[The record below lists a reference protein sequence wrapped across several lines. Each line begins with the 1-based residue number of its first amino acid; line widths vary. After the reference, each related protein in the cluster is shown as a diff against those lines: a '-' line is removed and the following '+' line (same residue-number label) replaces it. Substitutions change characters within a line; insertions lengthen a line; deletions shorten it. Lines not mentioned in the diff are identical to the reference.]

1 MNATT
6 SSTTTPTLT
15 LSSTPS
21 HYHILRRL
29 LSLCYNASP
38 QTSYFYAGILFDL
51 YNDELLNG
59 ISLPVVVAIDEAA
72 RDHEEDHRLRRRQ
85 PTKSRSKQGTSNKPL
100 HPDTSSSNS
109 RIHTE
114 LIKIPPHL
122 ALHIKAW
129 SYLNAQEPYSAIHL
143 VKEHIRSS
151 DSALDRRFLWSND
164 QGTLDPIPTN
174 LLGSDSESEDA
185 SDGSSDDDE
194 DDEEVNPYLPSI
206 SSSHPQPKQRRNR
219 RSRKKDLELPCLE
232 CAMIYAE
239 GCEVTARF
247 EKGRM
252 VLERTIKTLQKCLD
266 EEEYCEFCPPIFLRT
281 ERPVLRESYICVMFR
296 RRAATL
302 GKIMSTPP
310 SPLPL
315 NPITPRLQL
324 ARLLS
329 TSHTHKL
336 GSIRQQSKPPR
347 EEDKENQGVL
357 GGSGSRPGFAS
368 GSGAARVR
376 LEEGTPGRCL
386 EDVLKVDGR
395 GKGDGEWCW
404 EAWEEFCEL
413 GQLSTS
419 GSCRKLSG

>member
-6 SSTTTPTLT
+6 SSTTRPTST
-15 LSSTPS
+15 TNSTPL

-51 YNDELLNG
+51 YNEELLNG
-59 ISLPVVVAIDEAA
+59 ITLPVVVAIDEAA
-72 RDHEEDHRLRRRQ
+72 RDHEDDHRLHGRH
-85 PTKSRSKQGTSNKPL
+85 PTKSRSKNGASSKSS
-100 HPDTSSSNS
+100 HPSKYSSASPS
-109 RIHTE
+109 QIHTE
-114 LIKIPPHL
+114 LVKISPHL

-151 DSALDRRFLWSND
+151 DSALDRRFHWSND
-164 QGTLDPIPTN
+164 QGTLDPIPTS
-174 LLGSDSESEDA
+174 LLDSDSESED
-185 SDGSSDDDE
+185 GSVEDDE
-194 DDEEVNPYLPSI
+194 DDEGVNPHLPSM
-206 SSSHPQPKQRRNR
+206 SSSHPKLKEKRI
-219 RSRKKDLELPCLE
+219 RKSKKKELDLPCLE
-232 CAMIYAE
+232 CAMIYAK

-247 EKGRM
+247 EKGRI
-252 VLERTIKTLQKCLD
+252 VLERTIKTLQKCVD
-266 EEEYCEFCPPIFLRT
+266 EEEY
-281 ERPVLRESYICVMFR
+281 RESAPPVFR
-296 RRAATL
+296 RVSKSHSEILTIYMTFRRHAAQAD
-302 GKIMSTPP
+302 KIMSTPP

-329 TSHTHKL
+329 TSNAHKL
-336 GSIRQQSKPPR
+336 GSIRQQSQQPR

-357 GGSGSRPGFAS
+357 GGSRSRP
-368 GSGAARVR
+368 GAARVR

-395 GKGDGEWCW
+395 GKADGEWCW

-413 GQLSTS
+413 GKSGVSVTCRITS
-419 GSCRKLSG
+419 G